1 MKEYGKWLLSII
13 FTVIL
18 ERLLNLI
25 SIEKLFIAEKW
36 SWIIRDRLSLLD
48 VVLFIVSFIVV
59 FSIIRLFKFGGKRKS
74 KLERYL
80 EQFNTMEYTDVNIKV
95 TWDMYMGAMYDNDPH
110 PYNIK
115 VFCMKHNPPLLM
127 PHGHCQDS
135 RCPNADKY
143 FIEDT
148 IKNQIESLL
157 LAERDKFLNKQ

>member
-1 MKEYGKWLLSII
+1 MKEHVKWLLSII

-25 SIEKLFIAEKW
+25 PIEKLFVAEKW
-36 SWIIRDRLSLLD
+36 SWIIRDSLSLLD

-59 FSIIRLFKFGGKRKS
+59 FSIIRLFNFGGKRKS

-80 EQFNTMEYTDVNIKV
+80 EQFNTMEYTNVNIKV
-95 TWDMYMGAMYDNDPH
+95 TWDMYMGSMYDNDPH

-115 VFCMKHNPPLLM
+115 LFCMKHNPPLLM
-127 PHGHCQDS
+127 SHGCCQDY
-135 RCPNADKY
+135 RCPNADIHLKQ
-143 FIEDT
+143 DA

-157 LAERDKFLNKQ
+157 LAERDKFLKK

>member
-1 MKEYGKWLLSII
+1 MNKGVKWLFGII
-13 FTVIL
+13 FTVVL

-25 SIEKLFIAEKW
+25 PLEKLFVADKW
-36 SWIIRDRLSLLD
+36 SWIIKDGLSILD
-48 VVLFIVSFIVV
+48 VALFFISFILV
-59 FSIIRLFKFGGKRKS
+59 FSFIKHLKLGTNRKS
-74 KLERYL
+74 KLERHL
-80 EQFNTMEYTDVNIKV
+80 ERLNYFIDNENGVKV
-95 TWDMYMGAMYDNDPH
+95 TWDMYMGTMYDNDPH

-127 PHGHCQDS
+127 SHGHCQDF

-143 FIEDT
+143 FSDDT

>member
-1 MKEYGKWLLSII
+1 MNKGVKWLLGII
-13 FTVIL
+13 FTVVL

-25 SIEKLFIAEKW
+25 PLEKLFIADKW
-36 SWIIRDRLSLLD
+36 SWIIKDRLSILD
-48 VVLFIVSFIVV
+48 VALFFISFILV
-59 FSIIRLFKFGGKRKS
+59 FSFIKHLKFGKNRKS
-74 KLERYL
+74 KLERHL
-80 EQFNTMEYTDVNIKV
+80 ERFNTMLYEDVNIKV

-135 RCPNADKY
+135 RCPNADN
-143 FIEDT
+143 FFSEDT

>member
-1 MKEYGKWLLSII
+1 MNKSVKWLLGII
-13 FTVIL
+13 FTVVL

-25 SIEKLFIAEKW
+25 PLEKLFVADKW
-36 SWIIRDRLSLLD
+36 SWIIKDRLSIID
-48 VVLFIVSFIVV
+48 VALFFISFILV
-59 FSIIRLFKFGGKRKS
+59 FSFIKHLKLGTNRKS
-74 KLERYL
+74 KLERHL
-80 EQFNTMEYTDVNIKV
+80 ERLNHFIDNENGVKV
-95 TWDMYMGAMYDNDPH
+95 TWDMYMGTMYDNDPH

-115 VFCMKHNPPLLM
+115 MFCMKHNPPLLM

-143 FIEDT
+143 FSEDT